1 MRSFTYDMF
10 WFIYPIMFFCS
21 VGHYLIDL
29 YINYLSERKF
39 WLVARKRKC
48 IKIKEMLYCMNILMV
63 LVFILF
69 MIIDLIL
76 LLSSI
81 TNTLLL
87 GGIKG

>member
-1 MRSFTYDMF
+1 MKSLAYDMF

-21 VGHYLIDL
+21 VVHYLIGL

-48 IKIKEMLYCMNILMV
+48 LKIKEILYCMNILMV
-63 LVFILF
+63 LVFVLF
-69 MIIDLIL
+69 MAIDLIL

-81 TNTLLL
+81 SNTLLL